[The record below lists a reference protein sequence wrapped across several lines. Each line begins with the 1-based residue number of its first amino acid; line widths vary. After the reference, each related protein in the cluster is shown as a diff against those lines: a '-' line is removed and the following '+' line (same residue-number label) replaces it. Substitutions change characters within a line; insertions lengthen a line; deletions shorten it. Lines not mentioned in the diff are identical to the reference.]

1 MRFPPQFR
9 LREAAPRPGL
19 FAVRAVVAASA
30 LVLAGCASLAPS
42 EVPASSVEVPAQWSR
57 APQGTVA
64 SDGAQAVANW
74 WQAFS
79 DPLLSRWVEQALQAN
94 QSLRSAQAALQQAR
108 AQRDVTAASGAV
120 LVGASG
126 SAQRS
131 KASDNATGNT
141 FRAGFDA
148 SWEPDV
154 FGARRSSETA
164 SEADLQAAAANLGQA
179 RVSLAAEVAV
189 NAIQLRGYQT
199 RLRLARDSLAKQ
211 VESQQLTQ
219 WRVQAGLASSLDLE
233 QARAAVEQTRAS
245 LPALETSIQQTLNAL
260 AVLTGRAP
268 GALQRE
274 LAQAGDA
281 AQLGVPQPPVQLAMR
296 FPADALR
303 QRPDVR
309 VAEQKVVAAWARVH
323 QADANRFPNFSLS
336 GTLGLA
342 APRLGDLLDVS
353 ALTRSLL
360 ASVSASLL
368 DGGAARAQVRVQQA
382 ALEQARLA
390 HEQAVLT
397 ALQDVEDALV
407 ALDGNRERLA
417 RLEAAAEAASNAEL
431 LARQR
436 YASGL
441 IDYPTLLDTQRTLL
455 SAQSEL
461 ETTRAT
467 WSADHVRLYKALGG
481 GWTVA
486 EADRA
491 VQAISS
497 NTP

>member
-1 MRFPPQFR
+1 MRSFHQFR
-9 LREAAPRPGL
+9 PLDAAPTPGT
-19 FAVRAVVAASA
+19 FAARATVAVTA
-30 LVLAGCASLAPS
+30 LALAGCASLAPS

-57 APQGTVA
+57 APQGITA
-64 SDGAQAVANW
+64 SDGAEAVATW
-74 WQAFS
+74 WLAFN
-79 DPLLSRWVEQALQAN
+79 DPLLSRWVEQALQSN
-94 QSLRSAQAALQQAR
+94 QSLRSTQAALQQAR

-120 LVGASG
+120 RVGASG
-126 SAQRS
+126 STQRS
-131 KASDNATGNT
+131 KAGDNATGNA

-154 FGARRSSETA
+154 FGARSSAEAA
-164 SEADLQAAAANLGQA
+164 SEADLRAAAANLGQS
-179 RVSLAAEVAV
+179 RISLAAEVAV
-189 NAIQLRGYQT
+189 NTIQLRGYQT
-199 RLRLARDSLAKQ
+199 RLRLARESLAKQ
-211 VESQQLTQ
+211 LESQQLTQ

-233 QARAAVEQTRAS
+233 QARAAIEQTRAA

-281 AQLGVPQPPVQLAMR
+281 ALSGVPQPPAQLAMR

-309 VAEQKVVAAWARVH
+309 VAEQRVVAAWARVH
-323 QADANRFPNFSLS
+323 QADANRFPSLSLS
-336 GTLGLA
+336 GSLGLA
-342 APRLGDLLDVS
+342 APRLGDLLDVAS
-353 ALTRSLL
+353 LTRSVL

-397 ALQDVEDALV
+397 ALQDVEDVLV

-481 GWTVA
+481 GWTPADA
-486 EADRA
+486 ERA

-497 NTP
+497 NAS